1 MNCLSSGAN
10 INLTKPDKYVTILIK
25 AYCTKTVGGS
35 NLPPEMEVSNMSMME
50 VFYLLNLIINT
61 SPSLSLILS
70 NHVLNSFSASDWN
83 NLIFAINSV

>member
-35 NLPPEMEVSNMSMME
+35 NLPPEMEVSNMSVSDVISLLLLITNIVE
-50 VFYLLNLIINT
+50 LVFNIC
-61 SPSLSLILS
+61 
-70 NHVLNSFSASDWN
+70 N
-83 NLIFAINSV
+83 NKKK

>member
-35 NLPPEMEVSNMSMME
+35 
-50 VFYLLNLIINT
+50 
-61 SPSLSLILS
+61 ILS
-70 NHVLNSFSASDWN
+70 SRDGGEQYEYDGSILFT
-83 NLIFAINSV
+83 